1 MSGFRGNHFTLT
13 NYRYLIYFRWIIGKR
28 PARADIAGG
37 WSDTPPIS
45 YEHGGAVTNAAILVD
60 GKVRKNCIGH
70 HWHSRTPLKIWV
82 SIHSEIN
89 FILIHGMLFDI
100 NVLII
105 HRNPLVARLG
115 V

>member
-13 NYRYLIYFRWIIGKR
+13 NYRYFIYFRWIIGES

-60 GKVRKNCIGH
+60 GKVMKTCGYGKCSGRICPH
-70 HWHSRTPLKIWV
+70 
-82 SIHSEIN
+82 
-89 FILIHGMLFDI
+89 
-100 NVLII
+100 
-105 HRNPLVARLG
+105 
-115 V
+115 